1 MAAAQRQAVNTIIQG
16 TAAVS
21 GGDLIIGAAKELV
34 FIGPGNVTA
43 GSVVQNNAS
52 GASALTIA
60 DSGTVTLTGANSYSG
75 GTTVAAGM
83 LLVAGSLGGTAVTVG
98 EGATLG
104 GTGSIGGTVVVLGGS
119 TAGTQGAI
127 NLADGMIGTLMFSDP
142 SAADTVLTLGGLTVG
157 SPSAFTFE
165 VGAVADRIQV
175 TAGKVAVNPGG
186 SLINITALSGFGPGT
201 YDLLD
206 FPTNQ
211 ASGLGYLSL
220 ATTSLNGYALSLRS
234 TRTSEQLVVAV
245 PEPSALALL
254 GAGALGLLAY
264 ARRRRRAA

>member
-1 MAAAQRQAVNTIIQG
+1 VAAAQRQAVNTIIQG

-186 SLINITALSGFGPGT
+186 SLIGITALSGFGPGT

-206 FPTNQ
+206 FPNGQ

-220 ATTSLNGYALSLRS
+220 ATTSLNGYKH
-234 TRTSEQLVVAV
+234 T
-245 PEPSALALL
+245 
-254 GAGALGLLAY
+254 G
-264 ARRRRRAA
+264 